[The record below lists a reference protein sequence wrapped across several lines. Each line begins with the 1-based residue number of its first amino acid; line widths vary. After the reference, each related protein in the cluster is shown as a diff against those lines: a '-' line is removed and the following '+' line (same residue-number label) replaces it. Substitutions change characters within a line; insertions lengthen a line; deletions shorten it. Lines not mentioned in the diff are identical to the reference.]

1 MNESE
6 SEVAQ
11 PCPTLVV
18 TPCTVAYQVP
28 PSVGFSRQEY
38 WSRLPFPSSFPN
50 SKMVAAT
57 VIKDDQI
64 TVSWGLIF
72 AEHNVKILTQIL
84 RFRIPKWLPFKM
96 GSTET
101 IYQMGNWGTQKI
113 STSLM
118 LTLHRS
124 NMARMQPAC
133 SPSQFWGLSAAPT
146 SS

>member
-57 VIKDDQI
+57 VIKDAQI

-84 RFRIPKWLPFKM
+84 RFKLNTNLQGNTITIHHLEMGKLRLQRLNTLSQVIKNQDLP
-96 GSTET
+96 
-101 IYQMGNWGTQKI
+101 
-113 STSLM
+113 
-118 LTLHRS
+118 
-124 NMARMQPAC
+124 
-133 SPSQFWGLSAAPT
+133 
-146 SS
+146 